1 MNFTWLTKL
10 YFIHFCLPDTP
21 GRPLAMTDKRVDEG
35 GSMPGPFTR
44 KLMVEDPM
52 IFGKDVVILQN
63 LLQRFPGLRT
73 CPTTLKITAQYDQ
86 GTADAVSSFQ
96 AANNVNATGIFD
108 DQTAHLLLDKCLS
121 DGFKDMKTPLMGY
134 KFKLYVPVFKDRNR
148 ETNATLY
155 DADGLERFKFRIRAH
170 GALDKSGNA
179 INQLTTNGN
188 TPTGLMT
195 FDLNSPVPEPYRK
208 SFGPYPVLRCVRGL
222 KGNAAIGDGLGHTL
236 HGTYRSGILLHTG
249 EWQDW
254 DPSKNMPNSLGCMKC
269 HPEDQKKIVEI
280 LTNKLNVTVRHN
292 PLGKQPY
299 PYVPQGLIAIE
310 QQD

>member
-1 MNFTWLTKL
+1 MKPGNVTWLTKL
-10 YFIHFCLPDTP
+10 CFINFCLTNIP
-21 GRPLAMTDKRVDEG
+21 GRPSEMTGES

-44 KLMVEDPM
+44 PLMLRDPLLV
-52 IFGKDVVILQN
+52 GEDVVILQN
-63 LLQRFPGLRT
+63 LLQRFPLERALR
-73 CPTTLKITAQYDQ
+73 ITSAYDQ
-86 GTADAVSSFQ
+86 ETAAAVSYFQ

-121 DGFKDMKTPLMGY
+121 DGFKDMKTPLLGY
-134 KFKLYVPVFKDRNR
+134 KFKFYVPVFKDRNR

-155 DADGLERFKFRIRAH
+155 DADGHERFKFRIRAH
-170 GALDKSGNA
+170 GALDKSGNV

-208 SFGPYPVLRCVRGL
+208 PFGPYPVLRCVRGL

-236 HGTYRSGILLHTG
+236 YGTYRSEILLHTG

-280 LTNKLNVTVRHN
+280 LTNELNVKVRHN

-299 PYVPQGLIAIE
+299 PYVP
-310 QQD
+310 